1 MWRPPERIKWEPQP
15 GEWPDRETA
24 AKSRLFSPIDLGSV
38 ALEQRTWIPAM
49 VPWRATGDGLV
60 TPEVLDW
67 YGRFARGRPGA
78 IVVEATGIRDIPSGP
93 LLRIGDD
100 RFIDGLRTLVDT
112 VREAS
117 GGHTRLF
124 IQCIDF
130 LAIRRR
136 PDPERF
142 LREYL
147 KITDAHRKALGAE
160 DWEEDRI
167 RDHLASLEDADL
179 DAILDAR
186 ELESLRMGY
195 RERVTDTHLPQI
207 AELPQVLPDLFAG
220 AASRAKEAGFDGVEL
235 HYAHAYTMSSLLSRL
250 NTRDDGYGGSLDNR
264 LRLPLEVFQAVR
276 TAVGDDYTVGCRYLS
291 DDIVDGGNTVEDA
304 AQIGVAF
311 AEVGM
316 NFLSLSRGGRFED
329 AQQPSVGAAAYPY
342 TGPSGYECMPQYYS
356 DEQGPF
362 GRNFEPAARI
372 REAIRAAGH
381 ETPVV
386 VTGGVHGFQQAEEIL
401 SKDNGDIVGFA
412 RQALADPD
420 WFLKVRLGRGE
431 ENIVCEYT
439 NYCEALDQ
447 KHVPVT
453 CKLWDRVNMDEAGI
467 LKTPDGKRRL
477 TAPVW
482 EPDLDIDDALSG

>member
-24 AKSRLFSPIDLGSV
+24 ASSRLFGPVDLGPV

-60 TPEVLDW
+60 TPELLEW
-67 YGRFARGRPGA
+67 YSRFARGRPGA

-100 RFIDGLRTLVDT
+100 RFIDGLRSLVET

-117 GGHTRLF
+117 AGHTRLF
-124 IQCIDF
+124 IQLIDF
-130 LAIRRR
+130 LSIRRR

-147 KITDAHRKALGAE
+147 KITDAHRKALDAG
-160 DWEEDRI
+160 DWDEDRI
-167 RDHLASLEDADL
+167 RYHLASLDDDDL
-179 DAILDAR
+179 DAILDER

-207 AELPQVLPDLFAG
+207 AELPQVLPELFAN
-220 AASRAKEAGFDGVEL
+220 AAVRAKEAGFDGVEL

-250 NTRDDGYGGSLDNR
+250 NTRDDGYGGPLENR
-264 LRLPLEVFQAVR
+264 LRLPLEVFSAVR
-276 TAVGDDYTVGCRYLS
+276 EAVGEDYTVGCRYLA
-291 DDIVDGGNTVEDA
+291 DDIVEGGNTVEDA
-304 AQIGVAF
+304 ARIGVVF
-311 AEVGM
+311 AGAGM

-356 DEQGPF
+356 DEKGPF
-362 GRNFEPAARI
+362 GRNFEAAAQI
-372 REAIRAAGH
+372 RNAIRAAGH
-381 ETPVV
+381 VTPVV

-401 SKDNGDIVGFA
+401 SEDRGDIVGFA

-420 WFLKVRLGRGE
+420 WFLKVRLGRGD

-453 CKLWDRVNMDEAGI
+453 CKLWDRVNMDEDGI

-482 EPDLDIDDALSG
+482 EPELDIDDALSG

>member
-24 AKSRLFSPIDLGSV
+24 ASSRLFGPVDLGPV

-60 TPEVLDW
+60 TPEVLEW

-100 RFIDGLRTLVDT
+100 RFIDGLRSLVET

-117 GGHTRLF
+117 AGHTRLF
-124 IQCIDF
+124 IQLIDF
-130 LAIRRR
+130 LSIRRR

-147 KITDAHRKALGAE
+147 KITDAHRKALDAG
-160 DWEEDRI
+160 DWDEDRI
-167 RDHLASLEDADL
+167 RDHLASLDDDDL
-179 DAILDAR
+179 DAILDER

-195 RERVTDTHLPQI
+195 RERVTDTHLTQI
-207 AELPQVLPDLFAG
+207 AELPQVLPELFAN
-220 AASRAKEAGFDGVEL
+220 AAVRAKEAGFDGVEL

-250 NTRDDGYGGSLDNR
+250 NTRDDGYGGPLENR
-264 LRLPLEVFQAVR
+264 LRLPLEVFSAVR
-276 TAVGDDYTVGCRYLS
+276 RAVGEDYTVGCRYLA
-291 DDIVDGGNTVEDA
+291 DDIVEGGNTVEDA
-304 AQIGVAF
+304 ARIGVVF
-311 AEVGM
+311 AGAGM

-356 DEQGPF
+356 DEKGPF
-362 GRNFEPAARI
+362 GRNFEAAAQI
-372 REAIRAAGH
+372 RNAIRAAGH
-381 ETPVV
+381 VTPVV

-401 SKDNGDIVGFA
+401 SEDRGDIVGFA

-420 WFLKVRLGRGE
+420 WFLKVRLGRGD

-453 CKLWDRVNMDEAGI
+453 CKLWDRVNMDEDGI

-482 EPDLDIDDALSG
+482 EPELDIDDALSG

>member
-24 AKSRLFSPIDLGSV
+24 ASSRLFGPVDLGPV

-60 TPEVLDW
+60 TPEVLEW

-100 RFIDGLRTLVDT
+100 RFIDGLRSLEET

-117 GGHTRLF
+117 AGHTRLF
-124 IQCIDF
+124 IQLIDF
-130 LAIRRR
+130 LSIRRR

-147 KITDAHRKALGAE
+147 KITDAHRKALDAG
-160 DWEEDRI
+160 DWDEDRI
-167 RDHLASLEDADL
+167 RDHLASLDDDDL
-179 DAILDAR
+179 DAILDER

-195 RERVTDTHLPQI
+195 RERVTDTHLTQI
-207 AELPQVLPDLFAG
+207 AELPQVLPELFAN
-220 AASRAKEAGFDGVEL
+220 AAVRAKEAGFDGVEL

-250 NTRDDGYGGSLDNR
+250 NTRDDGYGGPLENR
-264 LRLPLEVFQAVR
+264 LRLPLEVFSAVR
-276 TAVGDDYTVGCRYLS
+276 EAVGEDYTVGCRYLA
-291 DDIVDGGNTVEDA
+291 DDIVEGGNTVEDA
-304 AQIGVAF
+304 ARIGVVF
-311 AEVGM
+311 AGAGM

-356 DEQGPF
+356 DEKGPF
-362 GRNFEPAARI
+362 GRNFEAAAQI
-372 REAIRAAGH
+372 RNAIRAAGH
-381 ETPVV
+381 VTPVV

-401 SKDNGDIVGFA
+401 SEDRGDIVGFA

-420 WFLKVRLGRGE
+420 WFLKVRLGRGD

-453 CKLWDRVNMDEAGI
+453 CKLWDRVNMDEDGI

-482 EPDLDIDDALSG
+482 EPELDIDDALSG

>member
-24 AKSRLFSPIDLGSV
+24 ASSRLFGPVDLGPV

-60 TPEVLDW
+60 TPEVLEW

-100 RFIDGLRTLVDT
+100 RFINGLRSLVET

-117 GGHTRLF
+117 AGHTRLF
-124 IQCIDF
+124 IQLIDF
-130 LAIRRR
+130 LSIRRR

-147 KITDAHRKALGAE
+147 KITDAHRKALDAG
-160 DWEEDRI
+160 DWDEDRI
-167 RDHLASLEDADL
+167 RDHLASLDDDDL
-179 DAILDAR
+179 DAILDER

-195 RERVTDTHLPQI
+195 RERVTDMHLPQI
-207 AELPQVLPDLFAG
+207 AELPQVLPELFAN
-220 AASRAKEAGFDGVEL
+220 AAVRAKEAGFDGVEL

-250 NTRDDGYGGSLDNR
+250 NTRDDGYGGPLENR
-264 LRLPLEVFQAVR
+264 LRLPLEVFSAVR
-276 TAVGDDYTVGCRYLS
+276 EAVGEDYTVGCRYLA
-291 DDIVDGGNTVEDA
+291 DDIVEGGNTVEDA
-304 AQIGVAF
+304 ARIGVVF
-311 AEVGM
+311 AGAGM

-356 DEQGPF
+356 DEKGPF
-362 GRNFEPAARI
+362 GRNFEAAAQI
-372 REAIRAAGH
+372 RNAIRAAGH
-381 ETPVV
+381 VTPVV

-401 SKDNGDIVGFA
+401 SEDRGDIVGFA

-420 WFLKVRLGRGE
+420 WFLKVRLGRGD

-453 CKLWDRVNMDEAGI
+453 CKLWDRVNMDEDGI

-482 EPDLDIDDALSG
+482 EPELDIDDALSG